1 MVLRLAFLGWT
12 FIFISDFLVYQRHSC
27 VFPSFSFLVLSVVL
41 ISSLPADFMICVL
54 GWSTWSLSPSSHR
67 PTQIQFRPS
76 IAKFINFLITRKI
89 GLRSSK
95 WLLSLISSIWSPS
108 IVTASRSVP
117 SGGRRKKTQP
127 DAGRDETAQRGDR
140 VGRALWWSADSCGQ
154 CVFDRWEIF
163 PYAHPTPNALRP
175 LMPPLAPTRCV
186 FGSVC
191 FHNSTSVFS
200 GSVRSF
206 WCFPVLSGRF
216 GVFRFYPVVL
226 VFSGSVRSFWCFPVL
241 SGRFGVFRFCPVVSV
256 FFLRFGIFV
265 VVSGFLAVFRFL
277 HIFTSTITKLRNL

>member
-1 MVLRLAFLGWT
+1 MWKTLAPKIWNDFWTIWLLFSVLWFSDFEFLFVVFGVMVLRLAFLGWT

-140 VGRALWWSADSCGQ
+140 VGRALWWYRGQ
-154 CVFDRWEIF
+154 PVLDRWETF
-163 PYAHPTPNALRP
+163 PSHML
-175 LMPPLAPTRCV
+175 
-186 FGSVC
+186 S
-191 FHNSTSVFS
+191 
-200 GSVRSF
+200 
-206 WCFPVLSGRF
+206 WCL
-216 GVFRFYPVVL
+216 
-226 VFSGSVRSFWCFPVL
+226 
-241 SGRFGVFRFCPVVSV
+241 
-256 FFLRFGIFV
+256 
-265 VVSGFLAVFRFL
+265 
-277 HIFTSTITKLRNL
+277 T